1 VTQSHGEL
9 PQLPGRPKE
18 IEPVSKALLQMV
30 YGVHVI
36 GSVNA
41 ADEPNAMLADWV
53 MQVSFDPRM
62 VAVAFESNARTLRNI
77 QETLVFTVNLL
88 EEESGPL
95 IARQVVMPHEGS
107 KIQGRKGEL
116 ATATTDKLAHVDY
129 RLDRVGCPVL
139 DDALAWYSC
148 EAEQFIEA
156 GDHVLVLARVTQGD
170 IIRDGNML
178 TERELGWEYGG

>member
-1 VTQSHGEL
+1 MSQPHGEL

-18 IEPVSKALLQMV
+18 IEPVSQALLQMV

-36 GSVNA
+36 GSVNIE
-41 ADEPNAMLADWV
+41 DEPNLMLADWV
-53 MQVSFDPRM
+53 MQVSFEPRM

-88 EEESGPL
+88 EAETGIH

-107 KIQGRKGEL
+107 KIQGRKGVL
-116 ATATTDKLAHVDY
+116 ATATTDKLAHLDH
-129 RLDRVGCPVL
+129 RLDRVGCPIL

-148 EAEQFIEA
+148 EVEHFLQT
-156 GDHVLVLARVTQGD
+156 GDHVLVVARVLQGD
-170 IIRDGNML
+170 VIRDGDML